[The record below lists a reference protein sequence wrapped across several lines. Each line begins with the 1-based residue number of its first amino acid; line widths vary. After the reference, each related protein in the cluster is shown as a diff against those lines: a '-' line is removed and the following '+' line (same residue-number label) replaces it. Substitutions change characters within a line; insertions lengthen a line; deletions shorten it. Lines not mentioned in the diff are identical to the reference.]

1 MFLSNLSI
9 RQPVFATMM
18 VVTLVVVGIVSYFEL
33 KIDLFPNIDIPVI
46 SITTTYPGVAPE
58 TVETEVTKRIEEAV
72 NPIGGI
78 RHISS
83 VTTEGISTVMVEF
96 QLEKNINP
104 ALQEAQSK
112 INGIRSQFPREV
124 EEPVIQQFRI
134 EELPILSIV
143 VLSPT
148 LDAKALTTL
157 AEKVLKRRLENI
169 SGVGQVRLVGAAR
182 REIHILLD
190 RDKLKAFGLTY
201 PEVLE
206 FLRREN
212 LDIPAGKLDQG
223 IRESLVRVSGRA
235 RDPEEFNR
243 LIVAERDGFPI
254 PLSSIARVEDG
265 IEEQRSFSLLDG
277 EPALALQIQKQTGA
291 NTVDVADN
299 VKEGLRRLQ
308 AEMPPGVELRVVQD
322 NSIFIRDSV
331 EDVRTTLI
339 IGAIL
344 TVLVVFAFLNS
355 WRSTVITGLTLPVS
369 VISAFIIMRVLGFTL
384 NVMTLMGLSLAIGM
398 LIDDAI
404 VVRENIVRHME
415 RGSDHM
421 TAAIE
426 GTAEIGLAVMAT
438 TFTIIA
444 VFIPVAFMGGIVGR
458 FFYQFGMTVGF
469 AVLVSLFVSFTLDPM
484 LSSRWYDPSIEA
496 GRRRGWLSRVLDR
509 ANRKFEDLRG
519 VLGPA
524 LEWSLRHR
532 ATVVGIAVLSI
543 VASFAI
549 FGRLGSAFM
558 ADFDRGEFQIGFKM
572 PPGTTLRETA
582 AAGRRITDSLKRQQG
597 VAYAFVTIGAGGTTP
612 VNEGLVYV
620 KLTPRSQRA
629 KTDLQLRQVMREEL
643 ARWPV
648 LRASVE
654 EAEQFGEAR
663 PIQISVRGTNLSEL
677 DAVAAQVVAQAK
689 ATPGTADVDT
699 SREDPR
705 PELRVRLDRKAASD
719 LGLDLGTVASLV
731 RGLVAGE
738 VVSQFQ
744 DPDGDAYDV
753 RLRLEEDQR
762 RLREDLEDIY
772 LPVSAM
778 ALAGGGPDT
787 NNPGPPG
794 VPLSQVASLEDS
806 AAPSVIRRRDLMR
819 EVRVMSSTHE
829 RPLGDVIDELRVKN
843 AALHLPAGVHIDYT
857 GQAEDLRETFYYI
870 YRALIL
876 AVIFIYAILASQFR
890 SFFHPLAIML
900 SLPLSL
906 VGVALML
913 WATHETLNIMS
924 MIGLIMLMG
933 LVTKNAILLVDYANR
948 LRREG
953 EQRGRALVRAAQV
966 RLRPIIMTTLAMIF
980 GMMPLAFEIGAGSE
994 MRAPMARAVIG
1005 GLITSTLLT
1014 LIVVPVVY
1022 TFLDDW
1028 GSKLLGWWEAGTPVA
1043 APVPVE
1049 NAKVPQAETR

>member
-33 KIDLFPNIDIPVI
+33 KIDLYPNIDIPVI

-96 QLEKNINP
+96 QLEKNINT
-104 ALQEAQSK
+104 ALQEVQSK

-124 EEPVIQQFRI
+124 EEPVIQQFRV
-134 EELPILSIV
+134 EELPILSIAA
-143 VLSPT
+143 LSPT

-190 RDKLKAFGLTY
+190 RDKLKAFGLTF

-235 RDPEEFNR
+235 RDPQEFNR

-415 RGSDHM
+415 RGS
-421 TAAIE
+421 
-426 GTAEIGLAVMAT
+426 
-438 TFTIIA
+438 
-444 VFIPVAFMGGIVGR
+444 
-458 FFYQFGMTVGF
+458 
-469 AVLVSLFVSFTLDPM
+469 SFPWPL
-484 LSSRWYDPSIEA
+484 W
-496 GRRRGWLSRVLDR
+496 
-509 ANRKFEDLRG
+509 
-519 VLGPA
+519 
-524 LEWSLRHR
+524 
-532 ATVVGIAVLSI
+532 
-543 VASFAI
+543 VAS
-549 FGRLGSAFM
+549 S
-558 ADFDRGEFQIGFKM
+558 
-572 PPGTTLRETA
+572 
-582 AAGRRITDSLKRQQG
+582 
-597 VAYAFVTIGAGGTTP
+597 
-612 VNEGLVYV
+612 
-620 KLTPRSQRA
+620 
-629 KTDLQLRQVMREEL
+629 
-643 ARWPV
+643 
-648 LRASVE
+648 
-654 EAEQFGEAR
+654 
-663 PIQISVRGTNLSEL
+663 
-677 DAVAAQVVAQAK
+677 
-689 ATPGTADVDT
+689 
-699 SREDPR
+699 
-705 PELRVRLDRKAASD
+705 AASS
-719 LGLDLGTVASLV
+719 TS
-731 RGLVAGE
+731 
-738 VVSQFQ
+738 
-744 DPDGDAYDV
+744 
-753 RLRLEEDQR
+753 
-762 RLREDLEDIY
+762 
-772 LPVSAM
+772 SA
-778 ALAGGGPDT
+778 
-787 NNPGPPG
+787 
-794 VPLSQVASLEDS
+794 
-806 AAPSVIRRRDLMR
+806 
-819 EVRVMSSTHE
+819 
-829 RPLGDVIDELRVKN
+829 
-843 AALHLPAGVHIDYT
+843 
-857 GQAEDLRETFYYI
+857 
-870 YRALIL
+870 
-876 AVIFIYAILASQFR
+876 
-890 SFFHPLAIML
+890 
-900 SLPLSL
+900 
-906 VGVALML
+906 
-913 WATHETLNIMS
+913 
-924 MIGLIMLMG
+924 
-933 LVTKNAILLVDYANR
+933 
-948 LRREG
+948 
-953 EQRGRALVRAAQV
+953 
-966 RLRPIIMTTLAMIF
+966 
-980 GMMPLAFEIGAGSE
+980 
-994 MRAPMARAVIG
+994 
-1005 GLITSTLLT
+1005 
-1014 LIVVPVVY
+1014 
-1022 TFLDDW
+1022 
-1028 GSKLLGWWEAGTPVA
+1028 
-1043 APVPVE
+1043 
-1049 NAKVPQAETR
+1049 

>member
-33 KIDLFPNIDIPVI
+33 KIDLYPNVDIPVI

-96 QLEKNINP
+96 QLEKNINT
-104 ALQEAQSK
+104 ALQEVQSK

-157 AEKVLKRRLENI
+157 AEKILKRRLENI

-235 RDPEEFNR
+235 RDPREFNR

-265 IEEQRSFSLLDG
+265 IEEQRSLSLLDG

-369 VISAFIIMRVLGFTL
+369 VISAFIIMRALGFTL

-404 VVRENIVRHME
+404 VVR
-415 RGSDHM
+415 
-421 TAAIE
+421 
-426 GTAEIGLAVMAT
+426 
-438 TFTIIA
+438 
-444 VFIPVAFMGGIVGR
+444 
-458 FFYQFGMTVGF
+458 
-469 AVLVSLFVSFTLDPM
+469 
-484 LSSRWYDPSIEA
+484 
-496 GRRRGWLSRVLDR
+496 
-509 ANRKFEDLRG
+509 
-519 VLGPA
+519 
-524 LEWSLRHR
+524 
-532 ATVVGIAVLSI
+532 
-543 VASFAI
+543 
-549 FGRLGSAFM
+549 
-558 ADFDRGEFQIGFKM
+558 
-572 PPGTTLRETA
+572 
-582 AAGRRITDSLKRQQG
+582 
-597 VAYAFVTIGAGGTTP
+597 
-612 VNEGLVYV
+612 
-620 KLTPRSQRA
+620 
-629 KTDLQLRQVMREEL
+629 
-643 ARWPV
+643 
-648 LRASVE
+648 
-654 EAEQFGEAR
+654 
-663 PIQISVRGTNLSEL
+663 
-677 DAVAAQVVAQAK
+677 
-689 ATPGTADVDT
+689 
-699 SREDPR
+699 
-705 PELRVRLDRKAASD
+705 
-719 LGLDLGTVASLV
+719 
-731 RGLVAGE
+731 
-738 VVSQFQ
+738 
-744 DPDGDAYDV
+744 
-753 RLRLEEDQR
+753 
-762 RLREDLEDIY
+762 
-772 LPVSAM
+772 
-778 ALAGGGPDT
+778 
-787 NNPGPPG
+787 
-794 VPLSQVASLEDS
+794 
-806 AAPSVIRRRDLMR
+806 
-819 EVRVMSSTHE
+819 
-829 RPLGDVIDELRVKN
+829 
-843 AALHLPAGVHIDYT
+843 
-857 GQAEDLRETFYYI
+857 
-870 YRALIL
+870 
-876 AVIFIYAILASQFR
+876 
-890 SFFHPLAIML
+890 
-900 SLPLSL
+900 
-906 VGVALML
+906 
-913 WATHETLNIMS
+913 
-924 MIGLIMLMG
+924 
-933 LVTKNAILLVDYANR
+933 
-948 LRREG
+948 
-953 EQRGRALVRAAQV
+953 
-966 RLRPIIMTTLAMIF
+966 
-980 GMMPLAFEIGAGSE
+980 
-994 MRAPMARAVIG
+994 
-1005 GLITSTLLT
+1005 
-1014 LIVVPVVY
+1014 
-1022 TFLDDW
+1022 
-1028 GSKLLGWWEAGTPVA
+1028 
-1043 APVPVE
+1043 
-1049 NAKVPQAETR
+1049 